1 MTRSTL
7 NKLTTAALFI
17 TTAAIAVTSPA
28 TNLSYRG
35 TERIEAQETVAFRA
49 SGRLHNDIAFR
60 ASGRFNTI
68 VTYRGS
74 EHGSMVG

>member
-1 MTRSTL
+1 MTFSTL
-7 NKLTTAALFI
+7 NKLTSAALFI
-17 TTAAIAVTSPA
+17 TTAALAATSPA
-28 TNLSYRG
+28 TAISYRG

-49 SGRLHNDIAFR
+49 SGRFDNDIAFR

-68 VTYRGS
+68 ATYRGS

>member
-1 MTRSTL
+1 MTFFAL

-17 TTAAIAVTSPA
+17 TTAAIAATSPA
-28 TNLSYRG
+28 THVSYRG

-49 SGRLHNDIAFR
+49 SGRLDNAIAFR
-60 ASGRFNTI
+60 ASGRLNTI
-68 VTYRGS
+68 ATYRGS